1 MVAMQGGSARLLA
14 RPTPLPVR
22 TLRAPHLAGQNRISR
37 CWATAACGV
46 WVATALHS
54 NSGGGG
60 RMEMKVLFLSFVVG
74 LGVGVL
80 YGLIRVKSPAPPIV
94 ALLGLL
100 GMVLGE
106 QLGIW
111 MQTKKLD
118 VPRAVSVCLV
128 GESYDPAASV
138 RKDLAVSG
146 LEVLDQTERL

>member
-1 MVAMQGGSARLLA
+1 
-14 RPTPLPVR
+14 
-22 TLRAPHLAGQNRISR
+22 
-37 CWATAACGV
+37 
-46 WVATALHS
+46 
-54 NSGGGG
+54 
-60 RMEMKVLFLSFVVG
+60 MEMKVLFLSFIVG

-118 VPRAVSVCLV
+118 VPRAAAVCLV
-128 GESYDPAASV
+128 GERYDLAASTKKV
-138 RKDLAVSG
+138 LAESAHQV
-146 LEVLDQTERL
+146 VERIR